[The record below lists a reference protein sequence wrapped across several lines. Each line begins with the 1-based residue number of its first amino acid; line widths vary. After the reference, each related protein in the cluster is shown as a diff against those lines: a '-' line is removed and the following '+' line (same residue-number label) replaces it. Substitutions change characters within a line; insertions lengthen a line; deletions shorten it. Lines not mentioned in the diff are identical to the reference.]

1 MVIIL
6 CFGKDNLLETL
17 KIVFYKFKTNM
28 VIILKQNNNKIRN
41 SLCLTLRLAES
52 HIGTRRVGQAR
63 RVSSN
68 RRPEFDFQLI
78 IQHSITYN
86 RNQSRLW
93 YHWWVLAIRTS
104 YVLMQTLMLGSRF
117 LYCTC
122 NSSKTLN
129 PRSSIW

>member
-28 VIILKQNNNKIRN
+28 VIILKQNSNKIWN

-52 HIGTRRVGQAR
+52 HIGTRRVHVVTR

-93 YHWWVLAIRTS
+93 YHRWVLTIRTP

-122 NSSKTLN
+122 NESKTN
-129 PRSSIW
+129 KP